1 MLTYCKIDEMVMTP
15 KMKGYLDRIESKVAL
30 GNLLATSVASS
41 QFIELFSGRMS
52 AGKRLKAISEHDWD
66 LFGEVMMSSHIITK
80 NEVNKVADEAR
91 LFSSG
96 KEAKF
101 WGCVYDATR

>member
-1 MLTYCKIDEMVMTP
+1 MTP
-15 KMKGYLDRIESKVAL
+15 KMKGYLDRIESKLAL
-30 GNLLATSVASS
+30 GKLLATSVASS

-52 AGKRLKAISEHDWD
+52 VGKRLKAISEHGWN
-66 LFGEVMMSSHIITK
+66 LFGEVMMYSHIITK

-101 WGCVYDATR
+101 WGRVYDATR